1 MKKNS
6 FITIGILTL
15 LLLLLLFPESTF
27 IGSKNGLLL
36 WFNIILPT
44 LLPFVIVSNLI
55 IKLHIT
61 NYISFILYPFFHKL
75 FLISKEGCYPIIIG
89 MISGFPIG
97 AKACADLVKS
107 NCISLSEGQF
117 ILSFCNNASP
127 MFVTSFIALQC
138 LNAPKWKYILLGILM
153 IAPFITAFLYR
164 LHESFFL
171 AQHIRPTINCRN
183 RNLNLLVQNKNQSKF
198 EILDDSIFDGFE
210 VLTKI
215 GGYIILLSL
224 LAQIIYDTSFLPSTV
239 NSFIVG
245 LLEITTGC
253 NALASTTLSFEK
265 KTILITIITAFG
277 GLSSLAQT
285 QSVISNSGLS
295 IKKYFFCKILNA
307 MIATILIILILN
319 H

>member
-6 FITIGILTL
+6 FIAICIFTL
-15 LLLLLLFPESTF
+15 LLLLLLFPQSTF

-55 IKLHIT
+55 IRLHIT

-89 MISGFPIG
+89 MISGYPIG

-127 MFVTSFIALQC
+127 MFITSFIAIQC
-138 LNAPKWKYILLGILM
+138 LHAPGWKYILLGILM
-153 IAPFITAFLYR
+153 ISPFISALLYR
-164 LHESFFL
+164 LYESFFL
-171 AQHIRPTINCRN
+171 TQHIRPVINTKN
-183 RNLNLLVQNKNQSKF
+183 RDLRLLVETKNQSKF
-198 EILDDSIFDGFE
+198 EILDDSIFNGFE

-224 LAQIIYDTSFLPSTV
+224 LAQIIYDISVLPNTI

-245 LLEITTGC
+245 ILEITTGC
-253 NALASTTLSFEK
+253 NALANTSLAFDK
-265 KTILITIITAFG
+265 KAVLITVITAFG

-295 IKKYFFCKILNA
+295 IKKYFLCKILNA
-307 MIATILIILILN
+307 MIASVLIILII
-319 H
+319 HH